1 MNCLI
6 ENGYINGS
14 YIECYKMLHI
24 AQGGSGG
31 FLYEILKTC
40 LGFISGVCLAFFV
53 QYIQHY
59 FLINKKDKAVRVEME
74 GELEKLK
81 FDINKIYGV
90 IIRVTSKDRCVE
102 NIRLYVPT
110 QRSLFL
116 LEKNI
121 EEIYLK
127 SSCNSRKR
135 IKPIVLYLSSLE
147 NIRKNLVKKT
157 ENILIIVLIDMRQA
171 KSMLSLF

>member
-1 MNCLI
+1 
-6 ENGYINGS
+6 
-14 YIECYKMLHI
+14 
-24 AQGGSGG
+24 
-31 FLYEILKTC
+31 
-40 LGFISGVCLAFFV
+40 
-53 QYIQHY
+53 
-59 FLINKKDKAVRVEME
+59 ME
-74 GELEKLK
+74 SELEKLK

-110 QRSLFL
+110 QKSLFL